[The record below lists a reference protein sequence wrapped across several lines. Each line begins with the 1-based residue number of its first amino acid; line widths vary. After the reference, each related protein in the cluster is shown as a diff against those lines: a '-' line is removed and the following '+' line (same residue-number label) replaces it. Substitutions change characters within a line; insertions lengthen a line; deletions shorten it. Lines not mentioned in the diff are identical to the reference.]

1 MAQKLNLEDK
11 RFGRLLVIEEVI
23 PKMHKYVEYKCI
35 CDCGKKVI
43 VKAGHLTAGRT
54 KSCGCFQKENA
65 RIINSKPYNIN
76 SKEYKIWSGIKRRCY
91 NKKDKSYHK
100 YGGKGLGMSIEWRL
114 SFEKFIEDMGNCP
127 LNLQSIDRIDNSKGY
142 EKGNCRWADYT
153 QQANNRSTN
162 IFFTYNGITD
172 TLSNICRI
180 YNVSYKMVWRRI
192 KNGLDI
198 ETAINL
204 PKQFSTKKLIKL
216 QWKNS

>member
-1 MAQKLNLEDK
+1 
-11 RFGRLLVIEEVI
+11 
-23 PKMHKYVEYKCI
+23 MHKYVEYKCV

-65 RIINSKPYNIN
+65 HIINSKPYNTN

-127 LNLQSIDRIDNSKGY
+127 LNLQSIDRIDNDGDYCLENCRFIEQSENSSKSGFERNQKIIIQY
-142 EKGNCRWADYT
+142 DLKGNP
-153 QQANNRSTN
+153 
-162 IFFTYNGITD
+162 
-172 TLSNICRI
+172 
-180 YNVSYKMVWRRI
+180 I
-192 KNGLDI
+192 KKWK
-198 ETAINL
+198 
-204 PKQFSTKKLIKL
+204 KQMKVL
-216 QWKNS
+216 